1 MEPSPTN
8 LRKTVTLNK
17 HIITQSFKRE
27 RVRLLTEITCYCKT
41 SDDSK
46 QSSGV
51 KKPCY
56 LPPIVITTSYRKC
69 LTLNLQIMTRQNI
82 LNKIIE
88 DVTQAH

>member
-8 LRKTVTLNK
+8 LGKTVTLNK

-27 RVRLLTEITCYCKT
+27 RVSLLTEITCYCKT

-51 KKPCY
+51 KKQCY
-56 LPPIVITTSYRKC
+56 LPPGIIATSHRKH
-69 LTLNLQIMTRQNI
+69 LT
-82 LNKIIE
+82 
-88 DVTQAH
+88 